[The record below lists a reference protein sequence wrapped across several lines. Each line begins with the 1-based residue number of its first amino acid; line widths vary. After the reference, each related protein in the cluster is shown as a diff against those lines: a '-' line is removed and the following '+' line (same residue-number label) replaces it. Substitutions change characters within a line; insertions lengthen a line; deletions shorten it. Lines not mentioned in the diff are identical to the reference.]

1 MGGRPIPL
9 AWGHCYDLFHCF
21 NPSTTEERVMN
32 KDQLL
37 GNMKIAMGRLE
48 ENLAGLMHDQT
59 HLRHAAQ
66 LLHAGKVQRTMG
78 EARQLIKRSLKQ
90 HMSA

>member
-1 MGGRPIPL
+1 
-9 AWGHCYDLFHCF
+9 
-21 NPSTTEERVMN
+21 MN

-37 GNMKIAMGRLE
+37 GSMKIAVARME
-48 ENLAGLMHDQT
+48 QNLAGLMRDQA

-66 LLHAGKVQRTMG
+66 LQQAGKVQRTMG
-78 EARQLIKRSLKQ
+78 DARQLIKRSLKQ

>member
-1 MGGRPIPL
+1 
-9 AWGHCYDLFHCF
+9 
-21 NPSTTEERVMN
+21 MN

-48 ENLAGLMHDQT
+48 ENLAGLMRDQA
-59 HLRHAAQ
+59 HRRHAQQ
-66 LLHAGKVQRTMG
+66 LQEAGKVQRTMG
-78 EARQLIKRSLKQ
+78 EARQIIKRSLKQ

>member
-1 MGGRPIPL
+1 
-9 AWGHCYDLFHCF
+9 
-21 NPSTTEERVMN
+21 MN

-37 GNMKIAMGRLE
+37 GNMKIAVARLE
-48 ENLAGLMHDQT
+48 ENLAGLMQDQA

-66 LLHAGKVQRTMG
+66 LQQAGKVQRTMG

>member
-1 MGGRPIPL
+1 
-9 AWGHCYDLFHCF
+9 
-21 NPSTTEERVMN
+21 MN

-66 LLHAGKVQRTMG
+66 LQQAGKVQRTMG
-78 EARQLIKRSLKQ
+78 EARQLIKR
-90 HMSA
+90 

>member
-1 MGGRPIPL
+1 
-9 AWGHCYDLFHCF
+9 
-21 NPSTTEERVMN
+21 MN

-37 GNMKIAMGRLE
+37 GNMKIVVARLE
-48 ENLAGLMHDQT
+48 ENLATLMHDKA

-66 LLHAGKVQRTMG
+66 LQQAGKVQRTMG

>member
-1 MGGRPIPL
+1 
-9 AWGHCYDLFHCF
+9 
-21 NPSTTEERVMN
+21 MN

-37 GNMKIAMGRLE
+37 GNMKIAVARLE
-48 ENLAGLMHDQT
+48 ENLAALMHDQT

-66 LLHAGKVQRTMG
+66 LQQAGKVQRTMG